1 MGAYDNPKIIRDRSG
16 EIYGQGFAKLGQQVA
31 AGMKSNYLRQEQE
44 AEKAKKEVE
53 REQRIAYNVESKA
66 YDLADR
72 NYAFVAKE
80 DPGLAQGFK
89 DEVYT
94 MLRGKGTEGEEG
106 YVIGAIKAETY
117 LQTKTDLTNEERQYY
132 RGIVQNAKTFQNNA
146 IAGGG
151 KIINDLEDM
160 KNVKPGDI
168 ASTHY
173 WTGGNSVERDTSML
187 TSYALSG
194 SKMDGVENTKK
205 ISSGPNGEM
214 IVKVNT
220 KVKEGSTTWNNLSE
234 DTQAQLRENNYE
246 LTWER
251 DMNKFE
257 ELIAEVPKGL
267 DYNQISENS
276 SFQKDGNINEEFIIG
291 EGSGTVYET
300 KSVNLKG
307 KEVIIKSRLID
318 MNKLMNEDTFTAD
331 IKGKAQNL
339 VGRQDGEL
347 SAFMR
352 YKMKAGGFSV
362 QEFRKKTNPE
372 QLAAIEEALK
382 EDFLNEK
389 TSGKGMSSRI
399 ANEKDVAFY
408 AKQGVDIEDGEK
420 IYYQN
425 MGESLVAKKSDNTY
439 TKNQVKKGNY
449 VNAQWNKNKERVG
462 TFIKSIDAGSKQNP
476 DSKKILADL
485 QTMGLYGTPLVITGA
500 NGEDETIGFEVTNSA
515 SGISA
520 KSRIIFNESAES
532 HEAALKIALG
542 QEFAL
547 ENEWASVIS
556 EKKEDLMDTQSRNKA
571 ALPIL
576 GSTKTKT
583 TKPYNTDGFA
593 YNSVKK

>member
-151 KIINDLEDM
+151 KIMNDLEDM

-246 LTWER
+246 
-251 DMNKFE
+251 
-257 ELIAEVPKGL
+257 
-267 DYNQISENS
+267 
-276 SFQKDGNINEEFIIG
+276 
-291 EGSGTVYET
+291 
-300 KSVNLKG
+300 
-307 KEVIIKSRLID
+307 
-318 MNKLMNEDTFTAD
+318 
-331 IKGKAQNL
+331 
-339 VGRQDGEL
+339 
-347 SAFMR
+347 
-352 YKMKAGGFSV
+352 
-362 QEFRKKTNPE
+362 
-372 QLAAIEEALK
+372 
-382 EDFLNEK
+382 
-389 TSGKGMSSRI
+389 
-399 ANEKDVAFY
+399 
-408 AKQGVDIEDGEK
+408 
-420 IYYQN
+420 
-425 MGESLVAKKSDNTY
+425 
-439 TKNQVKKGNY
+439 
-449 VNAQWNKNKERVG
+449 
-462 TFIKSIDAGSKQNP
+462 
-476 DSKKILADL
+476 
-485 QTMGLYGTPLVITGA
+485 
-500 NGEDETIGFEVTNSA
+500 
-515 SGISA
+515 
-520 KSRIIFNESAES
+520 
-532 HEAALKIALG
+532 
-542 QEFAL
+542 
-547 ENEWASVIS
+547 
-556 EKKEDLMDTQSRNKA
+556 
-571 ALPIL
+571 
-576 GSTKTKT
+576 
-583 TKPYNTDGFA
+583 
-593 YNSVKK
+593 